1 VLACRVAEERPANA
15 SLLSDIQATYQWL
28 TENSPAARQ
37 HLLARSAMPLWLNVE
52 DPSVQTWEWHSANQL
67 VFNGEDEGERR
78 DVRPWLAR
86 FRPLL
91 KAAGA
96 REIERPTRPN
106 VQLTSADATLAAQ
119 RRVAERMRIACLL
132 TDVVIV
138 AEDVEFPAHR
148 VVLAMAS
155 EYFADVFA
163 SGFAEGS
170 GDASP
175 NHPVHLQVLDHPAYA
190 VESCLGESALAYIQ
204 DDKG

>member
-1 VLACRVAEERPANA
+1 M
-15 SLLSDIQATYQWL
+15 DIQATYQWL
-28 TENSPAARQ
+28 TENSAAARP
-37 HLLARSAMPLWLNVE
+37 HLLGRSAMPLWLNVE
-52 DPSVQTWEWHSANQL
+52 DPSVDTWEWHSANQL

-78 DVRPWLAR
+78 DVLPWLAH

-119 RRVAERMRIACLL
+119 RRVAERMRTARLL
-132 TDVVIV
+132 TDVVII

-148 VVLAMAS
+148 VVLAMTS
-155 EYFADVFA
+155 EYFADVFG

-170 GDASP
+170 ADASA
-175 NHPVHLQVLDHPAYA
+175 NHPVHMEVLDHPAHA
-190 VESCLGESALAYIQ
+190 VASCLGEFGLYYTQGYVRLIHTRLHLRRLLPEL
-204 DDKG
+204 